1 MLHLNKNSKYVW
13 FLERSQLCC
22 VYVSNAVKPIGP
34 ICLLPRDLIPLHL
47 SSPLVPL
54 CHHPGWV
61 SFCPLAQSHSGGLL
75 SSILLTEDPFG
86 HTYTVYGTSGGSGA
100 VCWKDFMFFLHQVS
114 HILNVAYG
122 VTNLYPDLFVYKTL
136 QILDL
141 PDTDIT
147 SYLAECSSFIDE
159 ARNQV
164 QYIYSKS
171 FLFCFYIVL

>member
-1 MLHLNKNSKYVW
+1 
-13 FLERSQLCC
+13 
-22 VYVSNAVKPIGP
+22 
-34 ICLLPRDLIPLHL
+34 
-47 SSPLVPL
+47 
-54 CHHPGWV
+54 
-61 SFCPLAQSHSGGLL
+61 
-75 SSILLTEDPFG
+75 
-86 HTYTVYGTSGGSGA
+86 
-100 VCWKDFMFFLHQVS
+100 MFFLHQVS

-147 SYLAECSSFIDE
+147 SYLAEISSFIDE

-171 FLFCFYIVL
+171 FLLCFYIVV